1 MEKNQKTILF
11 AMVVLAI
18 AVLIASIY
26 LVIST
31 GRISKAAPFFVIAM
45 LLMIVWNSTRKKSSE

>member
-1 MEKNQKTILF
+1 MEKNQKPMFF
-11 AMVVLAI
+11 AMGGLLV

-45 LLMIVWNSTRKKSSE
+45 LLMLVWNSMKKKSSE

>member
-1 MEKNQKTILF
+1 MEKNQKTIFF
-11 AMVVLAI
+11 ALVGLAI

-45 LLMIVWNSTRKKSSE
+45 MLLLVWNSTRKKSS